1 MAFLALCRVALP
13 AFMVVCERKEVN
25 RMNMKKTGEFL
36 KTLRKE
42 KGLTQEQLAEILLV
56 SGRTVSRWETGTNM
70 PDLGILIQ
78 IAEFYEVDVKEILDG
93 ERKGGIMD
101 KEWKETLSKVADYNK
116 LEKEK
121 SAKAGNLAFGFTFI
135 ICAALIVIQL
145 ITTGELMLVLGE
157 TVVLL
162 VGGVAYIA
170 VLTYTNGVWETGS
183 KLRSTPITD
192 ALISIVCAAV
202 FAIILAVS
210 YVKSGATTSQAVR
223 IAILFF
229 VGIAAAGFTLLRALV
244 HFSRRRRE
252 RRLQ

>member
-1 MAFLALCRVALP
+1 
-13 AFMVVCERKEVN
+13 
-25 RMNMKKTGEFL
+25 MNMKKTGEFL
-36 KTLRKE
+36 KTLRRE

-70 PDLGILIQ
+70 PDLAVLIQ
-78 IAEFYEVDVKEILDG
+78 IAEFYEVEVKEILDG
-93 ERKGGIMD
+93 ERKGETMD

-145 ITTGELMLVLGE
+145 IATGELMLVSGE

-170 VLTYTNGVWETGS
+170 VLTYNGVWETSS
-183 KLRSTPITD
+183 KFRSISITD
-192 ALISIVCAAV
+192 ALVSIVCAAI
-202 FAIILAVS
+202 FAIILAAS
-210 YVKSGATTSQAVR
+210 YIKSGATASQAVR

-229 VGIAAAGFTLLRALV
+229 AGIAAAGFALLRALV

-252 RRLQ
+252 KIQ